1 MSDPNYIDCAIRL
14 GLATIMGAS
23 IGLERE
29 RKNQAAGFRT
39 HTILCV
45 GATLVMILSIRVSS
59 AGTQLFDPGR
69 IAAQV
74 VSGIGFL
81 GAGAI
86 LRMGANIKGLTTAAT
101 IWTIAMIGLALGF
114 GLYFEAILVWAILF
128 VALFVFSAIEK
139 KIFNGKKGAR
149 SLSLSALDSPAFLPQ
164 ICGILEGQRVQVG
177 SINVNKNPLEGKL
190 EVYSTVTI
198 PDGTNISDLVA
209 QLQSIPGVQEVELR

>member
-1 MSDPNYIDCAIRL
+1 MEVLSSLDCIARL
-14 GLATIMGAS
+14 GLATLLGAS

-45 GATLVMILSIRVSS
+45 GATLVMILSIKVS
-59 AGTQLFDPGR
+59 GDRFDPGR

-101 IWTIAMIGLALGF
+101 MWTIAMIGLAIGY
-114 GLYFEAILVWAILF
+114 GLYFEAVMVWTILF
-128 VALFVFSAIEK
+128 LALFFFSMIERRV
-139 KIFNGKKGAR
+139 FNGKKGMKA
-149 SLSLSALDSPAFLPQ
+149 LAITALDSPGFLAQ
-164 ICGILEGQRVQVG
+164 ICGILESQRVVVG
-177 SINVNKNPLEGKL
+177 NINVTKNPVEGKI
-190 EVYSTVTI
+190 EMFSSVNI
-198 PDGTNISDLVA
+198 PPEISIPDLVA
-209 QLQSIPGVQEVELR
+209 QLQSVPGAQEIELR